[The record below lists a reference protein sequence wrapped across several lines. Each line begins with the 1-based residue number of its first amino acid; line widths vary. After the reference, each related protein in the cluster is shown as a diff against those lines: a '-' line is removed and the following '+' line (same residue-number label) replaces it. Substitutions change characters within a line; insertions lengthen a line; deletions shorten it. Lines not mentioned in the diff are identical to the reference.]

1 MSNPIN
7 ISGKEFE
14 SLAERTLISSG
25 HSYKDNKSNGIDYDV
40 KFDGRLVGLEV
51 KAQKQGGTVDEKLM
65 YSVFKYSKNYDEI
78 VFLLHPLFRFRLG
91 IKESMEFVAKHKKL
105 KLTFLWGVEDLSN
118 YLAGKIKNQ
127 ETILKF
133 CQ

>member
-1 MSNPIN
+1 MSFIRILIIVFFISNPIFAR
-7 ISGKEFE
+7 GYDVF
-14 SLAERTLISSG
+14 
-25 HSYKDNKSNGIDYDV
+25 GIGYYDV

-127 ETILKF
+127 ETILNF